1 MLHVLQ
7 MLHILQLQLIRNSL
21 TLAEAIVYL
30 TIVLRYAKYLN
41 TMQNHMY

>member
-30 TIVLRYAKYLN
+30 TIVLRNAKYLI
-41 TMQNHMY
+41 TI